1 MLSSTRRHVL
11 REDTYVPHVGGRFV
25 HHSRLRPRQPGNRH
39 VRPDMPLTDADKPV
53 RTKPTYDSLRNQVLG
68 YET

>member
-11 REDTYVPHVGGRFV
+11 REETYVPHHGRFI
-25 HHSRLRPRQPGNRH
+25 HHSGLRPRRLGDQRP
-39 VRPDMPLTDADKPV
+39 VRPGPPTDVEKPV
-53 RTKPTYDSLRNQVLG
+53 RTKPTYESLRNHVLG

>member
-11 REDTYVPHVGGRFV
+11 REETYVPHHGRFI
-25 HHSRLRPRQPGNRH
+25 HHSGLRPRQLGNNRH
-39 VRPDMPLTDADKPV
+39 VRPPGPLTDVEKPV
-53 RTKPTYDSLRNQVLG
+53 RTKPTYESLRNHVLG